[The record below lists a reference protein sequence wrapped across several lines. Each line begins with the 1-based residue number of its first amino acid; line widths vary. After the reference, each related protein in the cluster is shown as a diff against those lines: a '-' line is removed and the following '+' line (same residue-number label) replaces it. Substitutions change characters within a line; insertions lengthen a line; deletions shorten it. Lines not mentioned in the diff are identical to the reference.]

1 MAGRVGQIEP
11 ADGGVDH
18 EIIQRFGPG
27 DQRAHCLVASLDAQV
42 ARVEIVVGH
51 GHEGLGEEGR
61 IEAESVQRGFLAGG
75 VTIERE
81 HDARAQRLVLD
92 LQRPDQ
98 LDRTQRIVGDQ
109 AAHNLGVLGAE
120 RRAARGDGGVDAGQV
135 HGHHVRIAFDDHHL
149 PLLDDGGFR
158 QIDAVKHLGFAVE
171 LRVRRVDVFGGDLIV
186 FV

>member
-1 MAGRVGQIEP
+1 MAGRVGQVEP

-18 EIIQRFGPG
+18 EIIQRFGAG

-42 ARVEIVVGH
+42 ARVKIVVGH

-61 IEAESVQRGFLAGG
+61 IKAEGMQRGLLTGG
-75 VTIERE
+75 VTVERE
-81 HDARAQRLVLD
+81 HNTRAQWLVLD

-98 LDRTQRIVGDQ
+98 LDRAQRIVGDQ
-109 AAHNLGVLGAE
+109 AAHDLGVLGAE

-135 HGHHVRIAFDDHHL
+135 HGHHVRIAFDDHDL

-171 LRVRRVDVFGGDLIV
+171 LRVRRVDVFGGDLVV

>member
-27 DQRAHCLVASLDAQV
+27 DQRAHCLVASLNAQV

-75 VTIERE
+75 VTVERE

-98 LDRTQRIVGDQ
+98 LDRAQRIVGDQ
-109 AAHNLGVLGAE
+109 AAHDLGVLGAE
-120 RRAARGDGGVDAGQV
+120 CGTTRSNGGVDTGQV

-149 PLLDDGGFR
+149 SLLDDGGFG
-158 QIDAVKHLGFAVE
+158 QIDAVEHLGFAVE